1 MQLENILI
9 LTRREYLTRIKTKG
23 FWIGTLALPLV
34 MAALFVL
41 PSLILSKAGS
51 EHRLVVVDETTR
63 VGAALAEKLTQRKSD
78 GKAATFVVSN
88 EALAADAAAQRAEL
102 DRRVLDGDIHAWMW
116 ISPAVLEHGTVAAAE
131 AGEAGK
137 GDAKVEYHAKSVSNF
152 VTQEILERDLSEVVR
167 RVRFEQAG
175 FDADQVTKLARGV
188 DLDTVKVSAEGSR
201 GESGMAGV
209 MLAYFLFFVLYM
221 AMFMYGA
228 QVLNGVL
235 EEKSSRVVEVLVSTV
250 RPFELMMGKFLG
262 ICGVGMTQMA
272 IWMGTAALLTAP
284 AVVASMAWAPAGGIP
299 TVSLGVVLHTIAF
312 FALGFFLYAT
322 FYGALGAAFN
332 NLQEAQQA
340 ASSLGFLFALPAV
353 LALPVINDPDGTL
366 AVVASFIP
374 PFTPLLMVLRIVVR
388 TPPAWQIALSYVLT
402 IGFTVLMVW
411 LAGRI
416 YRVGILMYGKKPTF
430 KELLRWMR
438 YA

>member
-1 MQLENILI
+1 MQLENIWI

-41 PSLILSKAGS
+41 PSLILSKSGS
-51 EHRLVVVDETTR
+51 EHRLVVVDETGK
-63 VGAALAEKLTQRKSD
+63 VAGALSESLAKRTGE
-78 GKAATFVVSN
+78 GKAATFVVTT
-88 EALAADAAAQRAEL
+88 EAVAADPAAQRKDL
-102 DRRVLDGDIHAWMW
+102 DRRVLAGEMHAWLW
-116 ISPAVLEHGTVAAAE
+116 VSPATLESG
-131 AGEAGK
+131 GK
-137 GDAKVEYHAKSVSNF
+137 EDAKAEYHAKSVSNF
-152 VTQEILERDLSEVVR
+152 VTQEILERNLSEAVR
-167 RVRFEQAG
+167 RERFAAAG
-175 FDADQVTKLARGV
+175 FDADRVTELARGV

-262 ICGVGMTQMA
+262 ICGIGMTQMA

-284 AVVASMAWAPAGGIP
+284 AVVASMAWAPSGGIP
-299 TVSLGVVLHTIAF
+299 SVSLGVVLHTIAF

-340 ASSLGFLFALPAV
+340 ASSLGFIFALPAV
-353 LALPVINDPDGTL
+353 LALPVINDPDSTL
-366 AVVASFIP
+366 SVVASFIP
-374 PFTPLLMVLRIVVR
+374 LFTPLLMVLRIVVR
-388 TPPAWQIALSYVLT
+388 TPPVWQIALSYVLT
-402 IGFTVLMVW
+402 ISFTVFMVW

-430 KELLRWMR
+430 KELWRWLR